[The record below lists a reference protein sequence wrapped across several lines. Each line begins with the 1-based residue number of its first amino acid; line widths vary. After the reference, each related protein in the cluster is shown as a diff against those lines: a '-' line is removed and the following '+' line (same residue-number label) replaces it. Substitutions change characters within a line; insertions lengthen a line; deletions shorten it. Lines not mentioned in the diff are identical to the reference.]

1 MLLRSSKEGGHSL
14 THKTKLSD
22 DHTRLTLVFLNSL
35 LVSLLSS
42 WHLSTNAHVTIE
54 KVPTLVAE
62 GDNVIFHVHDLPE
75 NITTLAWFKG
85 LRNTTQGITAYAP
98 LLNLS
103 RPGPVYSG
111 RETIYHNGSLLIEN
125 VNPMDTGFYTLRTY
139 NTHGTRTSV
148 TSTYL
153 QVHAFIWKCG
163 RLATSSQPTIESL
176 PPSVAEGRNVLLLV
190 RNPPENIVEFVWFKG
205 VVDFKNILGIRNIAD
220 RKPTVWGP
228 AYTGRERLY
237 SDGSLLLHG
246 VSQKDHG
253 LYTLRILRA
262 DTGNEEAL
270 VQLQVETY
278 LSVSCNP
285 LTSSQLMIQPL
296 PQYPAEGESIFLQVH
311 NLPEDVNA
319 FFWYKSK
326 NRTPVLRIVEYVR
339 TIDSITWGLAHK
351 RRGMVYLNG
360 SLMLQNVTEKDAG
373 MYTLEVLDKNFD
385 IQKAYVE
392 FYLKKPVTQPF
403 VQITNTTVT
412 GRRSVIFSCISP
424 DTDVSIRWI
433 FNKENLQLTERM
445 TLSPTKCGLRI
456 DPVSSTDA
464 GLYQCEV
471 SNRFSSKIS
480 LPVSWP

>member
-1 MLLRSSKEGGHSL
+1 MEESTVLLCKGCTPWQGLLL
-14 THKTKLSD
+14 T
-22 DHTRLTLVFLNSL
+22 
-35 LVSLLSS
+35 VSLLSS

-153 QVHAFIWKCG
+153 QVHA
-163 RLATSSQPTIESL
+163 
-176 PPSVAEGRNVLLLV
+176 
-190 RNPPENIVEFVWFKG
+190 
-205 VVDFKNILGIRNIAD
+205 
-220 RKPTVWGP
+220 
-228 AYTGRERLY
+228 
-237 SDGSLLLHG
+237 
-246 VSQKDHG
+246 
-253 LYTLRILRA
+253 
-262 DTGNEEAL
+262 
-270 VQLQVETY
+270 Y

>member
-1 MLLRSSKEGGHSL
+1 PTFSVCVGLLL
-14 THKTKLSD
+14 T
-22 DHTRLTLVFLNSL
+22 
-35 LVSLLSS
+35 VSLLSS

-153 QVHAFIWKCG
+153 QVH
-163 RLATSSQPTIESL
+163 E
-176 PPSVAEGRNVLLLV
+176 
-190 RNPPENIVEFVWFKG
+190 
-205 VVDFKNILGIRNIAD
+205 
-220 RKPTVWGP
+220 
-228 AYTGRERLY
+228 
-237 SDGSLLLHG
+237 
-246 VSQKDHG
+246 
-253 LYTLRILRA
+253 
-262 DTGNEEAL
+262 
-270 VQLQVETY
+270 
-278 LSVSCNP
+278 
-285 LTSSQLMIQPL
+285 
-296 PQYPAEGESIFLQVH
+296 
-311 NLPEDVNA
+311 
-319 FFWYKSK
+319 
-326 NRTPVLRIVEYVR
+326 
-339 TIDSITWGLAHK
+339 
-351 RRGMVYLNG
+351 
-360 SLMLQNVTEKDAG
+360 
-373 MYTLEVLDKNFD
+373 
-385 IQKAYVE
+385 
-392 FYLKKPVTQPF
+392 PVTQPF